1 MAHTVNLGIDGM
13 TCASCVARVERTL
26 KKVPGVEQAT
36 VNLATET
43 ARLEIS
49 PELQDSPAANGV
61 PVSVLRAIR
70 NAGYTPRAN
79 TQSNTHA
86 TPTIAGLP
94 KDVWPLVLGIILCL
108 PLVAPMLLAPWMG
121 SDHAHSLVP
130 VWLQFV
136 LGTVVQFTLGLRF
149 YKAAWHAIQQRTGN
163 MELLVALG
171 TSAAWVMSVWLM
183 LKHHGHEPHV
193 YFESAAVVITLVQL
207 GKWLEQRAKRQT
219 TAAIYALQA
228 LRPETAHWLSP
239 MDGEQDVP
247 VEELMVG
254 DTIVVKPG
262 ERIAADGKVLQ
273 GHSHVD
279 TSMVTGE
286 PLPVEVQA
294 DSTVTGGTLNGNGVL
309 HVQVSHT
316 AANSVLSHII
326 RLVEDAQAVKPPIQK
341 LVDKVAAV
349 FVPTVLVIATLT
361 LLANWG
367 LGVGTEASILRAVA
381 VLVIACPCALGLAT
395 PVAIMAG
402 TGVAAKHGI
411 LIKDSLALERAH
423 AITTIAFDK
432 TGTLTEGKPI
442 LTAHTGQEE
451 ALRTAAS
458 LQQGSEHPL
467 AQALL
472 QTVQEQNLPPAQAV
486 QAIPGCGLQG
496 YVNDQ
501 LWQLG
506 SLAWMQA
513 REIAIPEGMQGFVA
527 HWQAQGA
534 TLSALAH
541 KTAPEGSG
549 GVIHALFAFT
559 DTIKPQA
566 PAAIA
571 QLQKMGIQTVLI
583 SGDNQ
588 AAAHALAQKVGIQQ
602 VHAQVL
608 PADKAAIVKN
618 LQSSGVVAMVGDG
631 INDAPALA
639 QADVGMA
646 MANPQGGTDVALHA
660 ADITLMRGDVALV
673 AGSIAVS
680 RATVR
685 KIRQNL
691 FWAFAY
697 NVVGIPLA
705 AIGLLSPMVAGAAMA
720 LSSVS
725 VVTNALLLRRWHP

>member
-1 MAHTVNLGIDGM
+1 MAHTVNIGIDGM

-49 PELQDSPAANGV
+49 SELQDSPTANGV

-70 NAGYTPRAN
+70 NAGYSPRAN
-79 TQSNTHA
+79 TQTNAQA

-94 KDVWPLVLGIILCL
+94 KDVWPLVIGIILCL

-136 LGTVVQFTLGLRF
+136 LGTAVQFTLGLRF

-171 TSAAWVMSVWLM
+171 TSAAWLMSVWLM

-349 FVPTVLVIATLT
+349 FVPAVLVIATLT
-361 LLANWG
+361 LLINWG

-442 LTAHTGQEE
+442 LAAHTGQEE

-472 QTVQEQNLPPAQAV
+472 QTVQEQNLPPAQAL

-513 REIAIPEGMQGFVA
+513 QEIAVPEGMQGFVA

-571 QLQKMGIQTVLI
+571 QLQQMGIQTVLI

-608 PADKAAIVKN
+608 PADKAAIVQK
-618 LQSSGVVAMVGDG
+618 LQTAEVVAMVGDG